1 MKMRNGHRRG
11 LGRQILSA
19 MAEASYP
26 DRLGHAFHNFPAEE
40 AWVGLALLL
49 PPADHVP
56 SIGFLVGAGIQE
68 SLEVQAMLLQKA
80 QSISDMVLNGEE
92 PVLPG
97 TASLHGHQPAWTM
110 TTAVRRGLSKGAP
123 ETLKAGALRLI
134 PENV

>member
-11 LGRQILSA
+11 LGRQILSV

-49 PPADHVP
+49 SPADHVP

-80 QSISDMVLNGEE
+80 QSIYDMVLNTER
-92 PVLPG
+92 VLPG

-110 TTAVRRGLSKGAP
+110 TTAARSGLSKGAP
-123 ETLKAGALRLI
+123 ETLKAGALRII